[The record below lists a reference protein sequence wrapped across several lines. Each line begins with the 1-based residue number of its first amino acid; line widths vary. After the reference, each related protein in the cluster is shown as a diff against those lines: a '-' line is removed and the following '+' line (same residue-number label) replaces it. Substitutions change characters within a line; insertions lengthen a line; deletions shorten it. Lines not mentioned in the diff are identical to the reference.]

1 MRKKGFTLIELLVV
15 IAIIAMLL
23 AILMPALGKV
33 KKLAERLVCA
43 TNLRGLVTAGVIYS
57 NDADGNFP
65 RQGGIVLH
73 NLTYTTAGWDNPAKD
88 WKIAGDITI
97 GASLYL
103 LIKYAD
109 VGPKSFVCKGG
120 DETVYDGDNPGVGE
134 GPLGLEELWDFG
146 GDPVNLYGQ
155 PKLYVSYAYHKP
167 YPTADGQ
174 YSSHPI
180 STSDK
185 TERAIIGDKNPWFD
199 PTMDGSGTVATS
211 DNWEDIIQLIA
222 NDWDTTGVDKYLI
235 KVGNS
240 AAHEREGQNIGF
252 GDCHVLFERRPDV
265 GVRNDNVYTPFTG
278 LSDFTEIARRIG
290 VKPGLGS
297 IGKTDKDSF
306 LMNDDVVGGQ

>member
-43 TNLRGLVTAGVIYS
+43 TNLRGLTTAGVIYS

-65 RQGGIVLH
+65 RQGGPSSPPLH
-73 NLTYTTAGWDNPAKD
+73 TLGYTTTFWDVPAKD
-88 WKIAGDITI
+88 WNTPGTITI
-97 GASLYL
+97 AASLYL

-120 DETVYDGDNPGVGE
+120 EETVYDGENE
-134 GPLGLEELWDFG
+134 FNYALEELWDFG
-146 GDPVNLYGQ
+146 VN
-155 PKLYVSYAYHKP
+155 PKLHVSYAYHKP
-167 YPTADGQ
+167 YPHPNG
-174 YSSHPI
+174 SSSYPI

-199 PTMDGSGTVATS
+199 PQLDASGTVATS
-211 DNWEDIIQLIA
+211 ENWEDIIQLIGI
-222 NDWDTTGVDKYLI
+222 DWENASIDKWET

-240 AAHEREGQNIGF
+240 ATHEREGQNVAF

-265 GVRNDNVYTPFTG
+265 GVRNDNVYVPFDGST
-278 LSDFTEIARRIG
+278 DFNETARRRG
-290 VKPGLGS
+290 VAPIMDS
-297 IGKTDKDSF
+297 HGKTNKDSL
-306 LMNDDVVGGQ
+306 LMNDDVRGPL